1 MSFFDDFV
9 HDFFRYFF
17 VVEEFHIERTFALG
31 HGAQDGDVVFH
42 FCQRDLG
49 FNDDDAFAVAMVF
62 HAEDAAAAAAEVA
75 HDIAHVIFRDDDV
88 DVVNRF
94 QEDRLGFGYGF
105 LEGLSGSD
113 FEGHFRRIDRMI
125 GTIGQ
130 GDFDVD
136 HGEAGDEA
144 FFQSFTD
151 AFFNGRDVLFRY
163 GAAKDLIDEFK
174 GFACRQR
181 LDVQEDVAEL
191 TVAAALFLVFA
202 FGCRLALDSFTIR
215 DVDVFLFGFDTVF
228 PFDLGQDVVE
238 VDVAHAADDELFA
251 FGDRPLYTRLQR
263 DVSRAWCESDLW
275 LELTHAERVQ
285 CVAEEAYVIAAERM
299 LIPGRVKWSMSRL
312 AYYKAVCRICTTL
325 TSGWFRD
332 FAIDNFDSVMALHI
346 QEKFGKVREILK
358 I

>member
-1 MSFFDDFV
+1 MAGMM
-9 HDFFRYFF
+9 
-17 VVEEFHIERTFALG
+17 FHTK
-31 HGAQDGDVVFH
+31 
-42 FCQRDLG
+42 
-49 FNDDDAFAVAMVF
+49 DASTAS
-62 HAEDAAAAAAEVA
+62 AEVA

-94 QEDRLGFGYGF
+94 QEDRFGFRYGF

-163 GAAKDLIDEFK
+163 GAAKNLIDEFK

-181 LDVQEDVAEL
+181 LDVQEDVSEL

-202 FGCRLALDSFTIR
+202 FGCRLALDCFTIR
-215 DVDVFLFGFDTVF
+215 DVDVFLFGFDAIF
-228 PFDLGQDVVE
+228 PFDLGQDM
-238 VDVAHAADDELFA
+238 VD
-251 FGDRPLYTRLQR
+251 
-263 DVSRAWCESDLW
+263 
-275 LELTHAERVQ
+275 
-285 CVAEEAYVIAAERM
+285 
-299 LIPGRVKWSMSRL
+299 
-312 AYYKAVCRICTTL
+312 
-325 TSGWFRD
+325 
-332 FAIDNFDSVMALHI
+332 NSV
-346 QEKFGKVREILK
+346 
-358 I
+358 